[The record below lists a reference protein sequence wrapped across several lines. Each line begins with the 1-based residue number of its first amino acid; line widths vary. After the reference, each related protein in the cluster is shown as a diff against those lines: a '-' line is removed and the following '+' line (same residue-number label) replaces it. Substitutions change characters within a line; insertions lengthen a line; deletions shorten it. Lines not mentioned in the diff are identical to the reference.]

1 MLATLLQRLGRK
13 ITNTIA
19 PEHMV
24 GPIGRPPVNRKER
37 RAAAKI
43 ARTQSRNRKK
53 ETK

>member
-1 MLATLLQRLGRK
+1 MRMKLLSTLWRK
-13 ITNTIA
+13 ISNVFITE
-19 PEHMV
+19 PMV